1 MLTTKELKEGK
12 KLLSRYQS
20 EPVPWIK
27 KTFNADPWE
36 KQEEILNAVAKYPR
50 VAVRS
55 CHGVGKTKTAAWVA
69 LWFLHCFRRSK
80 VITTAPT
87 WTQVKNL
94 LWREIRSEHAKAKY
108 KLGSE
113 CLTTNLEIDSE
124 WFAIGLSTNESERFS
139 GYHAENIL
147 LIVDEASGVSQDIFD
162 AAEGFMTSVN
172 GKMLLIGNPTR
183 LDGEFYQAFKSS
195 FYHKI
200 HISAF
205 DSPNLKAGRII
216 RPYLVTPEWA
226 EDKKEKWGEDSPLYQ
241 VKVKGDFPQSSD
253 DTLIPLAWIEA
264 AEARFLEAQDSNPI
278 EIGVDVARFGSDDS
292 VITIRRGIKSRI
304 HSIIHGQD
312 TMELTG
318 RIIQAFKETEAQ
330 RIKVDVIGVGSGVVD
345 RLSELRFPVAAMNGA
360 EAARDPERF
369 INKRAEWYWS
379 LRERYK
385 DGAIAIERDD
395 ELEGELASIKYKYN
409 SRGRIQIESKEE
421 IKKRSQKSPDRADSQ
436 NYAFGY
442 EEDNIN
448 NALCW

>member
-1 MLTTKELKEGK
+1 MLTTKELEEGK
-12 KLLSRYQS
+12 KLLSRYQG

-36 KQEEILNAVAKYPR
+36 KQEEILNAVARYPR

-87 WTQVKNL
+87 WAQVKNL

-108 KLGSE
+108 NLGSE

-205 DSPNLKAGRII
+205 DSPNLKAGKIV
-216 RPYLVTPEWA
+216 RPYLVTPEWV
-226 EDKKEKWGEDSPLYQ
+226 EDKKEKWGEESPLYQ

-264 AEARFLEAQDSNPI
+264 AEARFLEAQDSSPI

-292 VITIRRGIKSRI
+292 VITVRKGIKSYI
-304 HSIIHGQD
+304 HSTIHGQD

-345 RLSELRFPVAAMNGA
+345 RLSELRFPVIAMNGA
-360 EAARDPERF
+360 EAARDPEKF

-385 DGAIAIERDD
+385 EGAIAIEQND
-395 ELEGELASIKYKYN
+395 ELEGELASIKYKYD

-436 NYAFGY
+436 NYAFGH

-448 NALCW
+448 NAICW

>member
-1 MLTTKELKEGK
+1 MLTTKELEEGK
-12 KLLSRYQS
+12 KLLSRYQG

-36 KQEEILNAVAKYPR
+36 KQEEILNAVARYPR

-87 WTQVKNL
+87 WAQVKNL

-108 KLGSE
+108 NLGSE

-205 DSPNLKAGRII
+205 DSPNLKAGKIV
-216 RPYLVTPEWA
+216 RPYLVTPEWV
-226 EDKKEKWGEDSPLYQ
+226 EDKKEKWGEESPLYQ

-264 AEARFLEAQDSNPI
+264 AEARFLEAQDSSPI

-292 VITIRRGIKSRI
+292 VITVRKGIKSYI
-304 HSIIHGQD
+304 HSTIHGQD

-318 RIIQAFKETEAQ
+318 RIIQAFKEAEAQ

-345 RLSELRFPVAAMNGA
+345 RLSELRFPIIAMNGA
-360 EAARDPERF
+360 EAARDPEKF

-385 DGAIAIERDD
+385 EGAIAIEQND
-395 ELEGELASIKYKYN
+395 ELEGELASIKYKYD

-436 NYAFGY
+436 NYAFGH

-448 NALCW
+448 NAICW